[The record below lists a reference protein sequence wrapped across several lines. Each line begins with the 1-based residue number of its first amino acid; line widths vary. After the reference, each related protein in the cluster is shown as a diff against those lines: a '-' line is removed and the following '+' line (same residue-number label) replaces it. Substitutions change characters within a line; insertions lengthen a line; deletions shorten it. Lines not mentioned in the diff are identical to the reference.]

1 MIGEIKMNEEILT
14 RLATYRNQ
22 NWNPVIEKIL
32 ENDARFWKYETPT
45 IDREVYFL
53 TNQLIDILKL
63 VKEGRIHKVQYEFAD
78 LVSMG
83 LGYMMIYGNPLS
95 TLEYRMSINHSV
107 KGEKNIVE
115 KYENRFVKYGKFTL
129 SKLEEIL
136 AAHSSEEYFKRNWN
150 VTSP

>member
-1 MIGEIKMNEEILT
+1 MIGEIKMNEEILA

-32 ENDARFWKYETPT
+32 ENDTRFWKYETPT

-83 LGYMMIYGNPLS
+83 IGYMMIYGNPLS

-107 KGEKNIVE
+107 KGEKNIVFRNTASIRSRNL
-115 KYENRFVKYGKFTL
+115 KKFSTRTRQ
-129 SKLEEIL
+129 K
-136 AAHSSEEYFKRNWN
+136 N
-150 VTSP
+150 TSNKIGM